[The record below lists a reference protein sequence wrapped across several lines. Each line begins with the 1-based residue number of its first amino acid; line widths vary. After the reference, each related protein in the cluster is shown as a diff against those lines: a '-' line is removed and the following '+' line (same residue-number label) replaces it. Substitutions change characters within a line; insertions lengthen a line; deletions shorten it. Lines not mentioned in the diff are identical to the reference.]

1 MRSLDSISLF
11 ASADRAAQAVVAA
24 ETADPDVRP
33 QSRGILLS
41 HGSRTRRAVLLL
53 HGYTHGP
60 EQMDELARD
69 FYTRGYN
76 VWVPRAPGHGT
87 TDRRAERRITVESLI
102 TYASRSMDIAAGLG
116 DEVGVVGIS
125 AGGILA
131 AWLAQHRSDIVRR
144 VLLFSPFF
152 APSPRQVPA
161 QFVRPL
167 IFLYGHGLLPDH
179 VTARGYSLATISRYL
194 AIARDLST
202 PPGRT
207 GLRSMAVAISP
218 LDDVVDTVAA
228 TSVPGRIA
236 EAAGIP
242 VHTLLLPESLGFG
255 HNTLALSGR
264 PDAGELREQYIQ
276 LYEGQHSAR

>member
-1 MRSLDSISLF
+1 MRSLDNLSSF
-11 ASADRAAQAVVAA
+11 ATADRSAQAVIAA
-24 ETADPDVRP
+24 EAADPDIRP
-33 QSRGILLS
+33 QSRSILLS

-53 HGYTHGP
+53 HGYRHGP

-69 FYTRGYN
+69 FFTRGYN
-76 VWVPRAPGHGT
+76 VWIPRAPGHGT
-87 TDRRAERRITVESLI
+87 TDRRAERRITVESLT
-102 TYASRSMDIAAGLG
+102 TYASQGMDIADGLG

-131 AWLAQHRSDIVRR
+131 AWLAQHRSDTVRR

-161 QFVRPL
+161 LMVRPL

-179 VTARGYSLATISRYL
+179 ITSRGYSLATISRYL
-194 AIARDLST
+194 AIARDLSS
-202 PPGRT
+202 PSGRT
-207 GLRSMAVAISP
+207 GLRSIAVAFSP

-228 TSVPGRIA
+228 TAVPGRIA
-236 EAAGIP
+236 DAAGIP

-264 PDAGELREQYIQ
+264 PDAGRLREQYIQ
-276 LYEGQHSAR
+276 LYEGQRSTR